1 MFNHDFELRDTM
13 LHASMVN
20 PRPYVLQSLA
30 ALTSTASDSAAER
43 ASALAQHSVLGVMST
58 LAKNGR
64 ELFGAGPDE
73 WMKFNTE
80 YGAAVAPAGTSSAY
94 EWYNTH
100 PESFNALPAQRM
112 LYRLL
117 AAAAAVGFCK
127 VFFKVVPALVCS
139 ALCKAG
145 ITKVAK
151 VQQQDCFG
159 RDVPLNKAYVVEIP
173 VRCAA

>member
-1 MFNHDFELRDTM
+1 MFNHNLELRDTL

-20 PRPYVLQSLA
+20 PRPYVLQSLT
-30 ALTSTASDSAAER
+30 ALTSAEG
-43 ASALAQHSVLGVMST
+43 AGAGLVQQSVLGVMST

-64 ELFGAGPDE
+64 ELVSAGADE
-73 WMKFNTE
+73 WMRFNAE
-80 YGAAVAPAGTSSAY
+80 YGAAVAPAGASGAY
-94 EWYNTH
+94 EWYNAH
-100 PESFNALPAQRM
+100 PESFNAVPAQRM

-127 VFFKVVPALVCS
+127 VFFKVAPALVCS

-173 VRCAA
+173 VRYAA